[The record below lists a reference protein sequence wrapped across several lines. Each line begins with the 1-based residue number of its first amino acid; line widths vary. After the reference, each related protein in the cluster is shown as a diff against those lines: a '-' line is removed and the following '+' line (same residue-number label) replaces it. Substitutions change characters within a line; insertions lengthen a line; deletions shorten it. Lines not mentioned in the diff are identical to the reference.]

1 MGAAF
6 IISLYLGRHNLRGS
20 TNMPIQPAQQLR
32 QRVVDLLFAGCL
44 PTHEDGFSERTI
56 IIEFASVEQAD

>member
-1 MGAAF
+1 
-6 IISLYLGRHNLRGS
+6 
-20 TNMPIQPAQQLR
+20 MPIQPAQQLR

-56 IIEFASVEQAD
+56 IIEFASVEQADQPNISGDNKQIIDGRMKT